1 MKKLN
6 VNYMYLEITR
16 RCTLECAHC
25 MRGNRQNI
33 DMSEEI
39 LDNALKDATHIHE
52 LDLGGGEPLLV
63 PQVIESIINKIRT
76 YGIKVD
82 KISFTTNGTVLTTR
96 VVELLRD
103 LREIAPLNVR
113 LSHDKFH
120 LLELYIKKLTERVDK
135 NNELFTEM
143 LGYNPKDK
151 DFVMNDGIISRIGKA
166 KSLTQENLDA
176 INKWIKPTYYHLL
189 FGSPNTLDVVKMY
202 DWDKDVVQVCGSVV
216 ISATG
221 YLTQMDREYELED
234 KGPIFGLHIKD
245 KSLLDALIQYE
256 NEYRS
261 SLGEEE
267 YQDYREEVDS
277 KFKK

>member
-6 VNYMYLEITR
+6 VNGMYLEITR

-39 LDNALKDATHIHE
+39 LDNALKDVTHIHE

-82 KISFTTNGTVLTTR
+82 KISFTTNGTVLTPR
-96 VVELLRD
+96 IVELLRK
-103 LREIAPLNVR
+103 LQEIAPLNVR

-120 LLELYIKKLTERVDK
+120 LLELYIKKLIERVAE

-143 LGYNPKDK
+143 LGYNPKNK
-151 DFVMNDGIISRIGKA
+151 DFVMDDGIIRRIGKA
-166 KSLTQENLDA
+166 KSLTQEDLDA
-176 INKWIKPTYYHLL
+176 INKWIKPTYYHLSY
-189 FGSPNTLDVVKMY
+189 GSPNALDVVKMY

-221 YLTQMDREYELED
+221 YLTQMDREYEIED

-261 SLGEEE
+261 FLGEEE
-267 YQDYREEVDS
+267 YQDYREEIDS
-277 KFKK
+277 KLKK

>member
-6 VNYMYLEITR
+6 VTYMYLELTR

-39 LDNALKDATHIHE
+39 LDNALKDVVHIHE

-63 PQVIESIINKIRT
+63 PHVIESIMNRIKTFGIR
-76 YGIKVD
+76 VD
-82 KISFTTNGTVLTTR
+82 KISFTTNGTVLTPK
-96 VVELLRD
+96 VIELIKKLQ
-103 LREIAPLNVR
+103 EIAPLNVR

-151 DFVMNDGIISRIGKA
+151 DFVMDDGNIHRIGKA
-166 KSLTQENLDA
+166 KSLTQDDVDA
-176 INKWIKPTYYHLL
+176 INKWIKPTYYHLSL
-189 FGSPNTLDVVKMY
+189 GRPNTLDVVKMY
-202 DWDKDVVQVCGSVV
+202 DWEKDVVQVCGSVV

-261 SLGEEE
+261 SLGEGE
-267 YQDYREEVDS
+267 YQDYREEIDS